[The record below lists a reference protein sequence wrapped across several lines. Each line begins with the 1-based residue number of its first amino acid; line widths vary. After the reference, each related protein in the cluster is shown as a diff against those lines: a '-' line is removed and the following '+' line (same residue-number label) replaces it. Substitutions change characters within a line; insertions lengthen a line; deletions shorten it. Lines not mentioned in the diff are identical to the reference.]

1 LSSIRQLSRTES
13 VEYLRFVARLDG
25 TGVPWHN
32 SHNVILDVCEGFNIM
47 MTRYYGWGCA
57 LLTVAT
63 AIGSAPVAFAA
74 DGLMGEC
81 RAAKQSTGLYKERS
95 STSVLLTSL
104 KMGDKVTI
112 AEAAPKEGMAAV
124 STPSKGFVQTMNLKM
139 CEGAKPAPKPDPKPN
154 ASSCRLVTQVKGLAI
169 RKEPMTTA
177 EAVSGVG
184 PNEKITLVMPAESK
198 NTDDGR
204 TWIKISKPAEGWV
217 SEGFTNGSKN
227 VTACP

>member
-1 LSSIRQLSRTES
+1 
-13 VEYLRFVARLDG
+13 
-25 TGVPWHN
+25 
-32 SHNVILDVCEGFNIM
+32 M
-47 MTRYYGWGCA
+47 MTKYNGLGCA

-63 AIGSAPVAFAA
+63 AIASAPAAMAA

-95 STSVLLTSL
+95 SSSVLLTSL
-104 KMGDKVTI
+104 KTGDKVTI
-112 AEAAPKEGMAAV
+112 AEAAPKDGMAAV

-139 CEGAKPAPKPDPKPN
+139 CDGAKPKPDPKPN
-154 ASSCRLVTQVKGLAI
+154 ASACRLVTQVQGLAI
-169 RKEPMTTA
+169 RKGPMTTA
-177 EAVSGVG
+177 EAVGGVG

>member
-1 LSSIRQLSRTES
+1 MYVKVFS
-13 VEYLRFVARLDG
+13 
-25 TGVPWHN
+25 
-32 SHNVILDVCEGFNIM
+32 IM
-47 MTRYYGWGCA
+47 MTKYYGLGLVLLSVTTA
-57 LLTVAT
+57 LSSPSVA
-63 AIGSAPVAFAA
+63 IAA
-74 DGLMGEC
+74 DGLVGQC
-81 RAAKQSTGLYKERS
+81 RAAKQSTGLYKDRS
-95 STSVLLTSL
+95 SSSVLLTSL

-112 AEAAPKEGMAAV
+112 AEASAKEDLIAV
-124 STPSKGFVQTMNLKM
+124 STPTKGFVQTMNLKM
-139 CEGAKPAPKPDPKPN
+139 CDGAKPAPAPKPN
-154 ASSCRLVTQVKGLAI
+154 ASACRLVTQVKGLAI

>member
-1 LSSIRQLSRTES
+1 MY
-13 VEYLRFVARLDG
+13 VKV
-25 TGVPWHN
+25 
-32 SHNVILDVCEGFNIM
+32 FNIM
-47 MTRYYGWGCA
+47 MTKYYGLGCA
-57 LLTVAT
+57 LLTIATAVAT
-63 AIGSAPVAFAA
+63 APTAIAA

-95 STSVLLTSL
+95 SSSVLLTSL

-124 STPSKGFVQTMNLKM
+124 STPTKGFVQAMNLKM
-139 CEGAKPAPKPDPKPN
+139 CDGSKPKPN
-154 ASSCRLVTQVKGLAI
+154 PNPSACRLVTQVKGLAI

-184 PNEKITLVMPAESK
+184 PNETITLVMPAMSK

>member
-1 LSSIRQLSRTES
+1 
-13 VEYLRFVARLDG
+13 VKV
-25 TGVPWHN
+25 
-32 SHNVILDVCEGFNIM
+32 FNIM
-47 MTRYYGWGCA
+47 MAKYYGWGFA
-57 LLTVAT
+57 FLSVAT
-63 AIGSAPVAFAA
+63 ALSSASTAIAA
-74 DGLMGEC
+74 DGLVGQC
-81 RAAKQSTGLYKERS
+81 RAAKQSTGLYKDRS
-95 STSVLLTSL
+95 SSSVLLTSL

-112 AEAAPKEGMAAV
+112 AEAMPKDDLIAV

-139 CEGAKPAPKPDPKPN
+139 CPGAPKPDPKPTPN
-154 ASSCRLVTQVKGLAI
+154 PSSCRLVTQVKGLAI

-227 VTACP
+227 VTACL